1 MPQTTF
7 PFLSVSKNQSPVLKT
22 LRAYPY
28 HMNILLLT
36 KKFPY
41 PLKDGESQAIHGLS
55 KSLAELGCSVSL
67 LAMNT
72 SKHFFSGEELPPA
85 MAHYQEVRT
94 VAVNNDLGPIDA
106 LRNLVRGTS
115 YHISRFDLPE
125 YHAALAKWLGETT
138 FDVVQLE
145 TLYLSPYVT
154 TIRKHSTAQVV
165 MRSHNVEHEIWERIS
180 SNIRFAPKRWY
191 LRHLTTQLK
200 DYERQQLNQYDLLLP
215 ITKRD
220 EKRFVKMGFRGERH
234 VLPIGLDTP
243 CGEPTYASYQ
253 KPLSLHFI
261 GSLDWMPN
269 LEGLQWFLNDV
280 WPAIHRRFPELKFHV
295 AGRNM
300 PPVIS
305 ELAMKNVVIHG
316 EVESSCDFVSA
327 HSISI
332 VPLLSGGGMRAKILE
347 AMSLGR
353 VVISTS
359 IGLEGIEAKHRRDLF
374 IADTPDQFAEAI
386 ADCLLRGRKLE
397 RIGRAAATRF
407 HKRYERKVLAER
419 LLQQY
424 LQLVK
429 DADPVIG

>member
-1 MPQTTF
+1 
-7 PFLSVSKNQSPVLKT
+7 
-22 LRAYPY
+22 
-28 HMNILLLT
+28 MNILLLT

-55 KSLAELGCSVSL
+55 KSLVELGCSVSL

-72 SKHFFSGEELPPA
+72 SKHFFAGEELPAA
-85 MAHYQEVRT
+85 MQHYREVRT
-94 VAVNNDLGPIDA
+94 VAVNNRLGPLDA
-106 LRNLVRGTS
+106 LSNLVRGTS
-115 YHISRFDLPE
+115 YHISRFDLPA
-125 YHAALAKWLGETT
+125 YHAALARWLREEA

-154 TIRKHSTAQVV
+154 TIRKHSAAQVV

-191 LRHLTTQLK
+191 LRHLTKQLK
-200 DYERQQLNQYDLLLP
+200 AYERQQLNQYDLLLP

-220 EKRFVKMGFRGERH
+220 EKRFVKMGFRGARH

-243 CGEPTYASYQ
+243 CGAPRFDSYE

-280 WPAIHRRFPELKFHV
+280 WPGIHRRFPELKFHV

-300 PPVIS
+300 PPSIS
-305 ELAMKNVVIHG
+305 ELAMKNVIIHG
-316 EVESSCDFVSA
+316 EVESSCDFVAA
-327 HSISI
+327 HSVSI

-347 AMSLGR
+347 AMSLAR

-359 IGLEGIEAKHRRDLF
+359 IGLEGIQAKHRRDLF
-374 IADTPDQFAEAI
+374 IADTPEQFSEAI

-397 RIGRAAATRF
+397 RIGRAAAIRF
-407 HKRYERKVLAER
+407 HKKYDRRVLADR
-419 LLQQY
+419 LLNKY
-424 LQLVK
+424 HKLIREASPEVSF
-429 DADPVIG
+429 

>member
-1 MPQTTF
+1 M
-7 PFLSVSKNQSPVLKT
+7 K
-22 LRAYPY
+22 
-28 HMNILLLT
+28 ILLLT

-55 KSLAELGCSVSL
+55 KSLSELGCTVSL

-72 SKHFFSGEELPPA
+72 TKHFFSGTELPAA
-85 MAHYQEVRT
+85 MQHYQEVRT
-94 VAVNNDLGPIDA
+94 VSVDNELGPVAA
-106 LRNLVRGTS
+106 LKNLIQGTS

-125 YHAALAKWLGETT
+125 YHSALVKWLRQED
-138 FDVVQLE
+138 FDIVQLE

-154 TIRKHSTAQVV
+154 TIRKHSSAQVV

-191 LRHLTTQLK
+191 LNHLTSQLR
-200 DYERQQLNQYDLLLP
+200 DYERLQINQYDLLLP

-220 EKRFVKMGFRGERH
+220 EKRFRGMGFRGASH

-243 CGEPTYASYQ
+243 CGEPRYESYGR
-253 KPLSLHFI
+253 PLSLHFI

-280 WPAIHRRFPELKFHV
+280 WPALHRRFPDLEFHI

-300 PPVIS
+300 PHSLSALQMENI
-305 ELAMKNVVIHG
+305 VIHG
-316 EVESSCDFVSA
+316 EVESSCDFVA
-327 HSISI
+327 EHSVSI

-347 AMSLGR
+347 AMSLAR

-359 IGLEGIEAKHRRDLF
+359 IGLEGIDAKHRRDLF
-374 IADTPDQFAEAI
+374 IADTPEQFIEAI

-407 HKRYERKVLAER
+407 HKKYDRRILAER
-419 LLQQY
+419 LLNRY
-424 LQLVK
+424 YKLTES
-429 DADPVIG
+429 PVEA